1 MRNVKILDDVQKK
14 AVYEGFLTSANK
26 TALAKQFG
34 VSVRTIGR
42 VITEQHAKYNKPEPS
57 KPLPVTDTSSKMI
70 GSESFITLVLN
81 GKIVTADSSHPNF
94 EKAHAL
100 MVKGDIEGVATLLD
114 TTEALKIYSKGNIKI
129 IGHKVLYKDI
139 VFDSG
144 ITQRIVREMYND
156 RPYEHL
162 VNFFEKLMENPSRD
176 AVYQLYGFLV
186 HNDIELADDGDFYAW
201 KRVREDFRDLAS
213 GKFDNSPGV
222 VVEMP
227 RNQVDEDKN
236 RTCSC
241 GLHVAAKSYLPHYG
255 GGRGKV
261 IQVKVNPR
269 DVVAIP
275 TDYDNAKMRVCRYQV
290 MRDVTVG
297 FSHY

>member
-1 MRNVKILDDVQKK
+1 MRTVKILDDVQKK

-42 VITEQHAKYNKPEPS
+42 VITEQHAKYEQEES
-57 KPLPVTDTSSKMI
+57 KALPKTDVSSKMI
-70 GSESFITLVLN
+70 GSESFITLVIN
-81 GKIVTADSSHPNF
+81 GEILTADSTHPNF

-100 MVKGDIEGVATLLD
+100 LTKGDIEGVAALLN
-114 TTEALKIYSKGNIKI
+114 TKQALKVYSKGNIKI
-129 IGHKVLYKDI
+129 VGHKVLYKDV
-139 VFDSG
+139 VFDGG
-144 ITQRIVREMYND
+144 ITQRIVREMYNE

-162 VNFFEKLMENPSRD
+162 VNFFEKLMQNPSRD

-201 KRVREDFRDLAS
+201 KRVSEDYKDMAT
-213 GKFDNSPGV
+213 GKFDNSPGAIV
-222 VVEMP
+222 KMP

-236 RTCSC
+236 KTCSC

-255 GGRGKV
+255 GGRGRV

-275 TDYDNAKMRVCRYQV
+275 VDYDNAKMRVCRYQV
-290 MRDVTVG
+290 MTDVTAG

>member
-1 MRNVKILDDVQKK
+1 MRTVKILDDVQKK

-42 VITEQHAKYNKPEPS
+42 VITEQHAKYCMEES
-57 KPLPVTDTSSKMI
+57 EPLPKTNTGSKMI
-70 GSESFITLVLN
+70 GSESFITLVMN
-81 GKIVTADSSHPNF
+81 GEIITADSTHPNF
-94 EKAHAL
+94 ERAHVL
-100 MVKGDIEGVATLLD
+100 LTKGDVEGVAALLN
-114 TTEALKIYSKGNIKI
+114 TKQALKVFSKGDIKI
-129 IGHKVLYKDI
+129 IGHKVMYKDV
-139 VFDSG
+139 VFDTG
-144 ITQRIVREMYND
+144 ITQRIVREMYNE

-162 VNFFEKLMENPSRD
+162 VNFFEKLMQNPSRD

-201 KRVREDFRDLAS
+201 KRVSDDYKDLAT
-213 GKFDNSPGV
+213 GKFDNSPGTIV
-222 VVEMP
+222 KMP

-236 RTCSC
+236 KTCSC

-255 GGRGKV
+255 GGRGRI

-275 TDYDNAKMRVCRYQV
+275 IDYDNAKMRVCRYKV
-290 MRDVTVG
+290 MVDVTAG

>member
-1 MRNVKILDDVQKK
+1 MRTVKILDDVQKK
-14 AVYEGFLTSANK
+14 AVYDGFLTSANK

-42 VITEQHAKYNKPEPS
+42 VITEQHGKYNKPVAN
-57 KPLPVTDTSSKMI
+57 KPLPKTDVGSKMI
-70 GSESFITLVLN
+70 GSESFITLVLDGN
-81 GKIVTADSSHPNF
+81 IITADSSHPNF
-94 EKAHAL
+94 EKAHVL
-100 MVKGDIEGVATLLD
+100 LVKGDIQGVATLLN
-114 TTEALKIYSKGNIKI
+114 TSEALKVYSKGNIKI
-129 IGHKVLYKDI
+129 IGHKVLYKDV

-144 ITQRIVREMYND
+144 ITQRIVREMYNE

-201 KRVREDFRDLAS
+201 KRVSDDYKDLAT
-213 GKFDNSPGV
+213 GKFDNSPGTIV
-222 VVEMP
+222 KMP
-227 RNQVDEDKN
+227 RNQVDEDKKK
-236 RTCSC
+236 TCSC

-255 GGRGKV
+255 GGHGRI

-275 TDYDNAKMRVCRYQV
+275 IDYDNAKMRVCRYKV
-290 MRDVTVG
+290 MVDVTAG